1 MSERRMSSD
10 TKFKAVAAPL
20 LIALSKSAFAGTL
33 ITEING
39 IEEAGMMHLAIY
51 DTASAFENDGGD
63 KGGPSEDIIDGI
75 IEWVDTESVTYRF
88 EIPAGNYAIGIF
100 IDTNAN
106 EALDRNFLQMPTEQY
121 GFSNNAKG
129 RFGPPSFA
137 DAAFNLE
144 SQLEIEINL

>member
-1 MSERRMSSD
+1 MA
-10 TKFKAVAAPL
+10 KFKACRTIVDCV
-20 LIALSKSAFAGTL
+20 IQVGIRYTL

-39 IEEAGMMHLAIY
+39 IEEAGVILGDIRY
-51 DTASAFENDGGD
+51 CIAFENDGGD
-63 KGGPSEDIIDGI
+63 NGGPSEDIIDGI
-75 IEWVDTESVTYRF
+75 IDWVDTESVTYRF

-106 EALDRNFLQMPTEQY
+106 EALDRNFLQIPTEQY

-144 SQLEIEINL
+144 SQLDQKLTYRKQI

>member
-1 MSERRMSSD
+1 MSSD
-10 TKFKAVAAPL
+10 IKFKAVATSL

-33 ITEING
+33 ITNING
-39 IEEAGMMHLAIY
+39 IEEAGVMHLAIY
-51 DTASAFENDGGD
+51 DTASVFGNDSGD
-63 KGGPSEDIIDGI
+63 KSGPSEDMINGI

-106 EALDRNFLQMPTEQY
+106 EALDRNFLQIPTEQY

-129 RFGPPSFA
+129 RFGPI
-137 DAAFNLE
+137 L
-144 SQLEIEINL
+144 LC